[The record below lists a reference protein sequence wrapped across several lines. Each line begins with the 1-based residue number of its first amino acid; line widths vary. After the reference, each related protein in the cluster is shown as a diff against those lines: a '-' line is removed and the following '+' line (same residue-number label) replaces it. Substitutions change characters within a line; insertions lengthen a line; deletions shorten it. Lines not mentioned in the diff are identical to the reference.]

1 MTNYFVGDVLII
13 KNDITE
19 KQFEI
24 LDLADGVI
32 HLFDSVLG
40 IKSSEKLNKISE
52 LKGFRPKKLS
62 LNYSPPSEHSKLV
75 RSMVHLA
82 FFNTVI
88 MVGS

>member
-40 IKSSEKLNKISE
+40 IK
-52 LKGFRPKKLS
+52 
-62 LNYSPPSEHSKLV
+62 
-75 RSMVHLA
+75 
-82 FFNTVI
+82 
-88 MVGS
+88 